1 MTTFKLGVLGNP
13 VSHSR
18 SPGIHQQFAAA
29 TGISLSYEKV
39 FVSDGSFN
47 SVANDFLDSGFGF
60 NITLPCKHD
69 AWQFVDE
76 ASDHARQAEAVNT
89 ISRTAVGTLRGDD
102 TDGPG
107 LVNDLVQNLG
117 WPLKDRKVLV
127 IGAGGAVSG
136 VLASLLAEAPGA
148 LHVTNRTHDKAQ
160 NLEQRFAGTKAFAMD
175 RLQEGYDLVINGTSA
190 GLSHQDLKIPGS
202 VITEN
207 TRCYDMIYGPGTTRF
222 NQWCQKQA
230 ECEVAD
236 GLGMLVEQA
245 GLAFMIWFGEQL
257 NAAPDTQS
265 VISTIRNNLDQA
277 LKDD

>member
-1 MTTFKLGVLGNP
+1 M
-13 VSHSR
+13 
-18 SPGIHQQFAAA
+18 
-29 TGISLSYEKV
+29 
-39 FVSDGSFN
+39 
-47 SVANDFLDSGFGF
+47 
-60 NITLPCKHD
+60 
-69 AWQFVDE
+69 
-76 ASDHARQAEAVNT
+76 
-89 ISRTAVGTLRGDD
+89 
-102 TDGPG
+102 
-107 LVNDLVQNLG
+107 
-117 WPLKDRKVLV
+117 